1 MALIFDDICDLQSGR
16 AFNVVAH
23 EETDVPVVDVFVAGF
38 VCKSVSTENTQRGD
52 YGECIDDGT
61 GQTGESFQGVLGYA
75 RRFRPK
81 LVICENV
88 AGLLKRNRGRNP
100 QIHSVRAAF
109 EKLGYSYA
117 HMQFDARNFLV
128 PQRRT
133 RVWMW
138 AIRLDVAAAPAAQEV
153 QTILQA
159 MERPQPMLSGHL
171 FKHMPDATWT
181 RQTINEREQD
191 VLDSIVDQ
199 NRSLQCLEAEELADL
214 VVDISKSAGRA
225 PWCVGATPCVLP
237 NSRLHWRREKRVLDA
252 REMAALQ
259 GIWPRDFPVLE
270 SWCQSEKRSLV
281 VRDMAGNAFTST
293 ICTAV
298 CLGVMVA
305 ISPCLKKRKTRRTC
319 DDGKRH

>member
-1 MALIFDDICDLQSGR
+1 M
-16 AFNVVAH
+16 
-23 EETDVPVVDVFVAGF
+23 
-38 VCKSVSTENTQRGD
+38 
-52 YGECIDDGT
+52 
-61 GQTGESFQGVLGYA
+61 
-75 RRFRPK
+75 
-81 LVICENV
+81 
-88 AGLLKRNRGRNP
+88 
-100 QIHSVRAAF
+100 
-109 EKLGYSYA
+109 
-117 HMQFDARNFLV
+117 
-128 PQRRT
+128 
-133 RVWMW
+133 
-138 AIRLDVAAAPAAQEV
+138 
-153 QTILQA
+153 
-159 MERPQPMLSGHL
+159 
-171 FKHMPDATWT
+171 
-181 RQTINEREQD
+181 
-191 VLDSIVDQ
+191 
-199 NRSLQCLEAEELADL
+199 EAEELADL

-305 ISPCLKKRKTRRTC
+305 ISPCLNKRKTRRTC